1 MIMKKNPRP
10 APTYVPLGNWCHTTD
25 ISNLQKPISFWKIQ
39 ELASPLLT
47 DGKRRSIAPTNHL
60 RVSKRGQG
68 VEGQYVLDLSLPPPP
83 SSAPGILSDQDRKNL
98 SLYTTSGPIDADIQ
112 IIHDGVMSEKRVSM
126 ELCTDNGVVRAKLVR
141 SLGSSRVPR
150 LEESGG

>member
-1 MIMKKNPRP
+1 M
-10 APTYVPLGNWCHTTD
+10 A
-25 ISNLQKPISFWKIQ
+25 
-39 ELASPLLT
+39 ASPPT
-47 DGKRRSIAPTNHL
+47 DGRRRGIARTNYL
-60 RVSKRGQG
+60 SVSKRGLG
-68 VEGQYVLDLSLPPPP
+68 VEGQYVIDLSLPPPP
-83 SSAPGILSDQDRKNL
+83 PLAPGILSDQDRKNL

-141 SLGSSRVPR
+141 SLDSSRVPR